1 MIQKVRKILVEF
13 LVLTLCVPMNT
24 VFAEGT
30 NEYSK
35 EAQSISLQDDS
46 QKEEKFENEDLQVP
60 TESVTGE
67 NIDDSGNVDFPQE
80 PEVPSPEWTRGWNF
94 YEGNWYYAKEE
105 NTLYFGWIYLNSKWY
120 YLDGENA
127 GIMAYD
133 VVRKIGDNYYTFDG
147 SGAMQTGWVLRPEGW
162 YYADNSGACAIGWRY
177 IRGVWYYLDGFNTE
191 HPGLMAENCTRNIGG
206 SNYYFAAGGAMQT
219 GWVHY
224 TEGWYY
230 ADASGA
236 QAIGWRKIGNVWYY
250 LDGDNKEYP
259 GLMAENCTRIIN
271 GSTYF
276 FAIGGAMQAGWV
288 HYTEG
293 WYYAEPSGAQATG
306 WRKVNGVWYYLDGDN
321 AEYPG
326 LMLSDCSKEING
338 NTYTFRVSGAMAMGW
353 YQNGNDWYY
362 YDASG
367 LITSGWR
374 SIKGNWYYLDPADNN
389 KMVNGGW
396 RLIGNSWYF
405 FYGNGAM
412 ATNWLVL
419 NGEWYWL
426 SDDGSMK
433 TGWQIAG
440 NAWYYM
446 YTKNDVHG
454 GSEGAMAMNTVIDG
468 YVVHEDG
475 AYIRSRNKLGWQ
487 NPAGYPQVSSLT
499 VMLPSY
505 CTGYF
510 TYVTPS
516 RISIYA
522 SRQECVDAFIARAYE
537 YLGTKYIEPWSSYPG
552 DAVDCSGF
560 VLQCLYATGMDL
572 GIYNPYNHRWI
583 ASQTYNS
590 MNWYNNNTFMPVSTN
605 SLQRGDL
612 VYYRG
617 HVAIYLGNGQ
627 IIDSWP
633 GQGVSVKPIG
643 SRGAVIGAAR
653 PYV

>member
-1 MIQKVRKILVEF
+1 MIQKVRKILIGF

-35 EAQSISLQDDS
+35 EDQSMSLQDDS
-46 QKEEKFENEDLQVP
+46 QKEEKSENEDLQVP

-105 NTLYFGWIYLNSKWY
+105 NTLYFGWFYLNSKWY

-133 VVRKIGDNYYTFDG
+133 EVKKIGDNYYTFDG

-236 QAIGWRKIGNVWYY
+236 QA
-250 LDGDNKEYP
+250 
-259 GLMAENCTRIIN
+259 
-271 GSTYF
+271 
-276 FAIGGAMQAGWV
+276 
-288 HYTEG
+288 
-293 WYYAEPSGAQATG
+293 TG

-321 AEYPG
+321 VHPG
-326 LMLSDCSKEING
+326 LMLSDCSKEISG
-338 NTYTFRVSGAMAMGW
+338 NTYTFRASGAMATGW

-367 LITSGWR
+367 LVTSGWR
-374 SIKGNWYYLDPADNN
+374 SIKGYWYYLDPADNN
-389 KMVNGGW
+389 KMVAYGW
-396 RLIGNSWYF
+396 KVIDNNWYY

-412 ATNWLVL
+412 ATKWLSL
-419 NGEWYWL
+419 NGIWYWL
-426 SDDGSMK
+426 ASDGAMK
-433 TGWQIAG
+433 TGWQVANG
-440 NAWYYM
+440 TWYYL
-446 YTKNDVHG
+446 YTKNDAHG
-454 GSEGAMAMNTVIDG
+454 GSEGVMAKNTVIDG
-468 YVVHEDG
+468 FVVHENG
-475 AYIRSRNKLGWQ
+475 AYIRAKNKLGWQ

-537 YLGTKYIEPWSSYPG
+537 YLGTRYIEPWSSYPG

-643 SRGAVIGAAR
+643 SRGRVIGAAR

>member
-1 MIQKVRKILVEF
+1 MIQKVQKILMGV

-30 NEYSK
+30 NGHSK
-35 EAQSISLQDDS
+35 EVQSISLQEDS
-46 QKEEKFENEDLQVP
+46 QKEEKSENEDLQVP
-60 TESVTGE
+60 TESVKGE

-80 PEVPSPEWTRGWNF
+80 PEVPSSEWTRGWNF

-127 GIMAYD
+127 GIMACNEMK
-133 VVRKIGDNYYTFDG
+133 KIGDSYYAFDG

-177 IRGVWYYLDGFNTE
+177 IRGVWYYLDGADTE
-191 HPGLMAENCTRNIGG
+191 HPGLMADNCTRNIGG
-206 SNYYFAAGGAMQT
+206 SNFYFAAGGAMQT
-219 GWVHY
+219 GWVLRP
-224 TEGWYY
+224 EGWYY
-230 ADASGA
+230 ADGSGA
-236 QAIGWRKIGNVWYY
+236 QAIGWRYVRGIWYY
-250 LDGDNKEYP
+250 LDGDNTEYP
-259 GLMAENCTRIIN
+259 GLMANDSLKEIAGN
-271 GSTYF
+271 TYAF
-276 FAIGGAMQAGWV
+276 DDSGAM
-288 HYTEG
+288 HIG
-293 WYYAEPSGAQATG
+293 WYYDGENWYYFNHSGAIVSGWQA
-306 WRKVNGVWYYLDGDN
+306 VNGY
-321 AEYPG
+321 
-326 LMLSDCSKEING
+326 
-338 NTYTFRVSGAMAMGW
+338 
-353 YQNGNDWYY
+353 
-362 YDASG
+362 
-367 LITSGWR
+367 
-374 SIKGNWYYLDPADNN
+374 WYYLDPAENN
-389 KMVNGGW
+389 KMANSGW
-396 RLIGNSWYF
+396 RLIGDNWYF
-405 FYGNGAM
+405 FYGSGAM
-412 ATNWLVL
+412 ATNWLAL
-419 NGEWYWL
+419 NGEWYWF
-426 SDDGSMK
+426 SGDGAMK
-433 TGWQIAG
+433 TGWQVAG
-440 NAWYYM
+440 GVWYYM
-446 YTKNDVHG
+446 YTKNDTHG
-454 GSEGAMAMNTVIDG
+454 GSEGVMAKNTVIDG
-468 YVVHEDG
+468 FVVHENG
-475 AYIRSRNKLGWQ
+475 AYIRAKNKLGWQ

-537 YLGTKYIEPWSSYPG
+537 YLGTRYIEPWSSYPG

-643 SRGAVIGAAR
+643 SRGRVIGAAR

>member
-1 MIQKVRKILVEF
+1 MIQKVRKTLLGF

-35 EAQSISLQDDS
+35 EDQSISLQDDS
-46 QKEEKFENEDLQVP
+46 QKEEKSENEDLQVP
-60 TESVTGE
+60 TESVKGE

-80 PEVPSPEWTRGWNF
+80 PEVPSSEWTRGWNF

-127 GIMAYD
+127 GIMACNEMK
-133 VVRKIGDNYYTFDG
+133 KIGDSYYAFDG

-162 YYADNSGACAIGWRY
+162 YYTDANGAQVIGWRY
-177 IRGVWYYLDGFNTE
+177 IRGVWYYLDGADTE
-191 HPGLMAENCTRNIGG
+191 HPGLMADNCTRNIGG
-206 SNYYFAAGGAMQT
+206 SNFYFAAGGAMQT
-219 GWVHY
+219 GWVLRP
-224 TEGWYY
+224 EGWYY
-230 ADASGA
+230 ADGSGA
-236 QAIGWRKIGNVWYY
+236 QAIGWRYVRGIWYY
-250 LDGDNKEYP
+250 LDGDNTEYP
-259 GLMAENCTRIIN
+259 GLMANDSLKEIAGN
-271 GSTYF
+271 TYAF
-276 FAIGGAMQAGWV
+276 DDSGAM
-288 HYTEG
+288 HIG
-293 WYYAEPSGAQATG
+293 WYYDGENWYYFNHSGAIVSGWQA
-306 WRKVNGVWYYLDGDN
+306 VNGY
-321 AEYPG
+321 
-326 LMLSDCSKEING
+326 
-338 NTYTFRVSGAMAMGW
+338 
-353 YQNGNDWYY
+353 
-362 YDASG
+362 
-367 LITSGWR
+367 
-374 SIKGNWYYLDPADNN
+374 WYYLDPAENN
-389 KMVNGGW
+389 KMANSGW
-396 RLIGNSWYF
+396 RLIGDNWYF
-405 FYGNGAM
+405 FYGSGAM
-412 ATNWLVL
+412 ATNWLAL
-419 NGEWYWL
+419 NGEWYWF
-426 SDDGSMK
+426 SGDGAMK
-433 TGWQIAG
+433 TGWQVAG
-440 NAWYYM
+440 GVWYYM
-446 YTKNDVHG
+446 YTKNDTHG
-454 GSEGAMAMNTVIDG
+454 GSEGVMAKNTVIDG
-468 YVVHEDG
+468 FVVHENG
-475 AYIRSRNKLGWQ
+475 AYIRAKNKLGWQ
-487 NPAGYPQVSSLT
+487 NTAGYPQVSSLT

-643 SRGAVIGAAR
+643 SRGRVIGAAR

>member
-1 MIQKVRKILVEF
+1 MIQKVRKTLLGF

-35 EAQSISLQDDS
+35 EDQSISLQDDS
-46 QKEEKFENEDLQVP
+46 QKEEKSENEDLQVP
-60 TESVTGE
+60 TESVKGE

-80 PEVPSPEWTRGWNF
+80 PEVPSSEWTRGWNF

-120 YLDGENA
+120 YLDEENA
-127 GIMAYD
+127 GIMACNEMK
-133 VVRKIGDNYYTFDG
+133 KIGDSYYAFDG

-162 YYADNSGACAIGWRY
+162 YYTDANGAQVIGWRY
-177 IRGVWYYLDGFNTE
+177 IRGVWYYLDGADTE
-191 HPGLMAENCTRNIGG
+191 HPGLMADNCTRNIGG
-206 SNYYFAAGGAMQT
+206 SNFYFAAGGAMQT
-219 GWVHY
+219 GWVLRP
-224 TEGWYY
+224 EGWYY
-230 ADASGA
+230 ADGSGA
-236 QAIGWRKIGNVWYY
+236 QAIGWRYVRGIWYY
-250 LDGDNKEYP
+250 LDGDNTEYP
-259 GLMAENCTRIIN
+259 GLMANDSLKEIAGN
-271 GSTYF
+271 TYAF
-276 FAIGGAMQAGWV
+276 DDSGAM
-288 HYTEG
+288 HIG
-293 WYYAEPSGAQATG
+293 WYYDGENWYYFNHSGAIVSGWQA
-306 WRKVNGVWYYLDGDN
+306 VNGY
-321 AEYPG
+321 
-326 LMLSDCSKEING
+326 
-338 NTYTFRVSGAMAMGW
+338 
-353 YQNGNDWYY
+353 
-362 YDASG
+362 
-367 LITSGWR
+367 
-374 SIKGNWYYLDPADNN
+374 WYYLDPAENN
-389 KMVNGGW
+389 KMANSGW
-396 RLIGNSWYF
+396 RLIGDNWYF
-405 FYGNGAM
+405 FYGSGAM
-412 ATNWLVL
+412 ATNWLAL
-419 NGEWYWL
+419 NGEWYWF
-426 SDDGSMK
+426 SGDGAMK
-433 TGWQIAG
+433 TGWQVAG
-440 NAWYYM
+440 GVWYYM
-446 YTKNDVHG
+446 YTKNDTHG
-454 GSEGAMAMNTVIDG
+454 GSEGVMAKNTVIDG
-468 YVVHEDG
+468 FVVHENG
-475 AYIRSRNKLGWQ
+475 AYIRAKNKLGWQ

-643 SRGAVIGAAR
+643 SRGRVIGAAR

>member
-1 MIQKVRKILVEF
+1 MIQKVRKIFMGF

-30 NEYSK
+30 NGHSK
-35 EAQSISLQDDS
+35 EVQSISLQEDS
-46 QKEEKFENEDLQVP
+46 QKEEKSENENLQVP

-80 PEVPSPEWTRGWNF
+80 PEVPSSEWTRGWNF

-127 GIMAYD
+127 GIMACNEMK
-133 VVRKIGDNYYTFDG
+133 KIGDSYYAFDG

-236 QAIGWRKIGNVWYY
+236 QA
-250 LDGDNKEYP
+250 
-259 GLMAENCTRIIN
+259 
-271 GSTYF
+271 
-276 FAIGGAMQAGWV
+276 
-288 HYTEG
+288 
-293 WYYAEPSGAQATG
+293 TG

-321 AEYPG
+321 VHPG
-326 LMLSDCSKEING
+326 LMLSDCSKEISG
-338 NTYTFRVSGAMAMGW
+338 NTYTFRASGAMATGW

-367 LITSGWR
+367 LVTSGWR
-374 SIKGNWYYLDPADNN
+374 SIKGYWYYLDPADNN
-389 KMVNGGW
+389 KMVAYGW
-396 RLIGNSWYF
+396 KVIDNNWYY

-412 ATNWLVL
+412 ATKWLSL
-419 NGEWYWL
+419 NGIWYWL
-426 SDDGSMK
+426 ASDGAMK
-433 TGWQIAG
+433 TGWQVANG
-440 NAWYYM
+440 TWYYL
-446 YTKNDVHG
+446 YTKNDAHG
-454 GSEGAMAMNTVIDG
+454 GSEGVMAKNTVIDG
-468 YVVHEDG
+468 FVVHENG
-475 AYIRSRNKLGWQ
+475 AYIRAKNKLGWQ

-537 YLGTKYIEPWSSYPG
+537 YLGTRYIEPWSSYPG

-643 SRGAVIGAAR
+643 SRGRVIGAAR

>member
-1 MIQKVRKILVEF
+1 MIQKVRKTLLGF

-35 EAQSISLQDDS
+35 EDQSISLQDDS
-46 QKEEKFENEDLQVP
+46 QKEEKSENEDLQVP
-60 TESVTGE
+60 TESVKGE

-80 PEVPSPEWTRGWNF
+80 PEVPSSEWTRGWNF

-127 GIMAYD
+127 GIMACNEMK
-133 VVRKIGDNYYTFDG
+133 KIGDSYYAFDG

-162 YYADNSGACAIGWRY
+162 YYTDANGAQVIGWRY
-177 IRGVWYYLDGFNTE
+177 IRGVWYYLDGADTE
-191 HPGLMAENCTRNIGG
+191 HPGLMADNCTRNIGG
-206 SNYYFAAGGAMQT
+206 SNFYFAAGGAMQT
-219 GWVHY
+219 GWVLRP
-224 TEGWYY
+224 EGWYY
-230 ADASGA
+230 ADGSGA
-236 QAIGWRKIGNVWYY
+236 QAIGWRYVRGIWYY
-250 LDGDNKEYP
+250 LDGDNTEYP
-259 GLMAENCTRIIN
+259 GLMANDSLKEIAGN
-271 GSTYF
+271 TYAF
-276 FAIGGAMQAGWV
+276 DDSGAM
-288 HYTEG
+288 HIG
-293 WYYAEPSGAQATG
+293 WYYDGENWYYFNHSGAIVSGWQA
-306 WRKVNGVWYYLDGDN
+306 VNGY
-321 AEYPG
+321 
-326 LMLSDCSKEING
+326 
-338 NTYTFRVSGAMAMGW
+338 
-353 YQNGNDWYY
+353 
-362 YDASG
+362 
-367 LITSGWR
+367 
-374 SIKGNWYYLDPADNN
+374 WYYLDPAENN
-389 KMVNGGW
+389 KMANSGW
-396 RLIGNSWYF
+396 RLIGDNWYF
-405 FYGNGAM
+405 FYGSGAM
-412 ATNWLVL
+412 ATNWLAL
-419 NGEWYWL
+419 NGEWYWF
-426 SDDGSMK
+426 SGDGAMK
-433 TGWQIAG
+433 TGWQVAG
-440 NAWYYM
+440 GVWYYM
-446 YTKNDVHG
+446 YTKNDTHG
-454 GSEGAMAMNTVIDG
+454 GSEGVMAKNTVIDG
-468 YVVHEDG
+468 FVVHENG
-475 AYIRSRNKLGWQ
+475 AYIRAKNKLGWQ

-627 IIDSWP
+627 IIDS
-633 GQGVSVKPIG
+633 
-643 SRGAVIGAAR
+643 
-653 PYV
+653 

>member
-1 MIQKVRKILVEF
+1 MIQKVRKTLLGF

-35 EAQSISLQDDS
+35 EDQSISLQDDS
-46 QKEEKFENEDLQVP
+46 QKEEKSENEDLQVP
-60 TESVTGE
+60 TESVKGE

-80 PEVPSPEWTRGWNF
+80 PEVPSSEWTRGWNF

-127 GIMAYD
+127 GIMACNEMK
-133 VVRKIGDNYYTFDG
+133 KIGDSYYAFDG

-162 YYADNSGACAIGWRY
+162 YYTDANGAQVIGWRY
-177 IRGVWYYLDGFNTE
+177 IRGVWYYLDGADTE
-191 HPGLMAENCTRNIGG
+191 HPGLMADNCTRNIGG
-206 SNYYFAAGGAMQT
+206 SNFYFAAGGAMQT
-219 GWVHY
+219 GWVLRP
-224 TEGWYY
+224 EGWYY
-230 ADASGA
+230 ADGSGA
-236 QAIGWRKIGNVWYY
+236 QAIGWRYVRGIWYY
-250 LDGDNKEYP
+250 LDGDNTEYP
-259 GLMAENCTRIIN
+259 GLMANDSLKEIAGN
-271 GSTYF
+271 TYAF
-276 FAIGGAMQAGWV
+276 DDSGAM
-288 HYTEG
+288 HIG
-293 WYYAEPSGAQATG
+293 WYYDGENWYYFNHSGAIVSGWQA
-306 WRKVNGVWYYLDGDN
+306 VNGY
-321 AEYPG
+321 
-326 LMLSDCSKEING
+326 
-338 NTYTFRVSGAMAMGW
+338 
-353 YQNGNDWYY
+353 
-362 YDASG
+362 
-367 LITSGWR
+367 
-374 SIKGNWYYLDPADNN
+374 WYYLDPAENN
-389 KMVNGGW
+389 KMANSGW
-396 RLIGNSWYF
+396 RLIGDNWYF
-405 FYGNGAM
+405 FYGSGAM
-412 ATNWLVL
+412 ATNWLAL
-419 NGEWYWL
+419 NGEWYWF
-426 SDDGSMK
+426 SGDGAMK
-433 TGWQIAG
+433 TGWQVAG
-440 NAWYYM
+440 GVWYYM
-446 YTKNDVHG
+446 YTKNDTHG
-454 GSEGAMAMNTVIDG
+454 GSEGVMAKNTVIDG
-468 YVVHEDG
+468 FVVHENG
-475 AYIRSRNKLGWQ
+475 AYIRAKNKLGWQ

-590 MNWYNNNTFMPVSTN
+590 MNWYNNNNTFMPVSTN

-643 SRGAVIGAAR
+643 SRGRVIGAAR

>member
-1 MIQKVRKILVEF
+1 MIQKVRKTLLGF

-35 EAQSISLQDDS
+35 EDQSISLQDDS
-46 QKEEKFENEDLQVP
+46 QKEEKSENEDLQVP
-60 TESVTGE
+60 TESVKGE

-80 PEVPSPEWTRGWNF
+80 PEVPSSEWTRGWNF

-127 GIMAYD
+127 GIMACNEMK
-133 VVRKIGDNYYTFDG
+133 KIGDSYYAFDG

-162 YYADNSGACAIGWRY
+162 YYTDANGAQVIGWRY
-177 IRGVWYYLDGFNTE
+177 IRGVWYYLDGADTE
-191 HPGLMAENCTRNIGG
+191 HPGLMADNCTRNIGG
-206 SNYYFAAGGAMQT
+206 SNFYFAAGGAMQT
-219 GWVHY
+219 GWVLRP
-224 TEGWYY
+224 EGWYY
-230 ADASGA
+230 ADGSGA
-236 QAIGWRKIGNVWYY
+236 QAIGWRYVRGIWYY
-250 LDGDNKEYP
+250 LDGDNTEYS
-259 GLMAENCTRIIN
+259 GLMANDSLKEIAGN
-271 GSTYF
+271 TYAF
-276 FAIGGAMQAGWV
+276 DDSGAM
-288 HYTEG
+288 HIG
-293 WYYAEPSGAQATG
+293 WYYDGENWYYFNHSGAIVSGWQA
-306 WRKVNGVWYYLDGDN
+306 VNGY
-321 AEYPG
+321 
-326 LMLSDCSKEING
+326 
-338 NTYTFRVSGAMAMGW
+338 
-353 YQNGNDWYY
+353 
-362 YDASG
+362 
-367 LITSGWR
+367 
-374 SIKGNWYYLDPADNN
+374 WYYLDPAENN
-389 KMVNGGW
+389 KMANSGW
-396 RLIGNSWYF
+396 RLIGDNWYF
-405 FYGNGAM
+405 FYGSGAM
-412 ATNWLVL
+412 ATNWLAL
-419 NGEWYWL
+419 NGEWYWF
-426 SDDGSMK
+426 SGDGAMK
-433 TGWQIAG
+433 TGWQVAG
-440 NAWYYM
+440 GVWYYM
-446 YTKNDVHG
+446 YTKNDTHG
-454 GSEGAMAMNTVIDG
+454 GSEGVMAKNTVIDG
-468 YVVHEDG
+468 FVVHENG
-475 AYIRSRNKLGWQ
+475 AYIRAKNKLGWQ

-643 SRGAVIGAAR
+643 SRGRVIGAAR

>member
-1 MIQKVRKILVEF
+1 MIQKVRKTLLGF

-35 EAQSISLQDDS
+35 EDQSISLQDDS
-46 QKEEKFENEDLQVP
+46 QKEEKSENEDLQVP
-60 TESVTGE
+60 TESVKGE

-80 PEVPSPEWTRGWNF
+80 PEVPSSEWTRGWNF

-127 GIMAYD
+127 GIMACNEMK
-133 VVRKIGDNYYTFDG
+133 KIGDSYYAFDG

-162 YYADNSGACAIGWRY
+162 YYTDANGAQVIGWRY
-177 IRGVWYYLDGFNTE
+177 IRGVWYYLDGADTE
-191 HPGLMAENCTRNIGG
+191 HPGLMADNCTRNIGG
-206 SNYYFAAGGAMQT
+206 SNFYFAAGGAMQT
-219 GWVHY
+219 GWVLRP
-224 TEGWYY
+224 EGWYY
-230 ADASGA
+230 ADGSGA
-236 QAIGWRKIGNVWYY
+236 QAIGWRYVRGIWYY
-250 LDGDNKEYP
+250 LDGDNTEYP
-259 GLMAENCTRIIN
+259 GLMANDSLKEIAGN
-271 GSTYF
+271 TYAF
-276 FAIGGAMQAGWV
+276 DDSGAM
-288 HYTEG
+288 HIG
-293 WYYAEPSGAQATG
+293 WYYDGENWYYFNHSEAIVSGWQA
-306 WRKVNGVWYYLDGDN
+306 VNGY
-321 AEYPG
+321 
-326 LMLSDCSKEING
+326 
-338 NTYTFRVSGAMAMGW
+338 
-353 YQNGNDWYY
+353 
-362 YDASG
+362 
-367 LITSGWR
+367 
-374 SIKGNWYYLDPADNN
+374 WYYLDPAENN
-389 KMVNGGW
+389 KMANSGW
-396 RLIGNSWYF
+396 RLIGDNWYF
-405 FYGNGAM
+405 FYGSGAM
-412 ATNWLVL
+412 ATNWLAL
-419 NGEWYWL
+419 NGEWYWF
-426 SDDGSMK
+426 SGDGAMK
-433 TGWQIAG
+433 TGWQVAG
-440 NAWYYM
+440 GVWYYM
-446 YTKNDVHG
+446 YTKNDTHG
-454 GSEGAMAMNTVIDG
+454 GSEGVMAKNTVIDG
-468 YVVHEDG
+468 FVVHENG
-475 AYIRSRNKLGWQ
+475 AYIRAKNKLGWQ

-643 SRGAVIGAAR
+643 SRGRVIGAAR

>member
-1 MIQKVRKILVEF
+1 MIQKVRKIFMGF

-30 NEYSK
+30 NGHSK
-35 EAQSISLQDDS
+35 EVQSISLQEDS
-46 QKEEKFENEDLQVP
+46 QKEEKSENENLQVP

-80 PEVPSPEWTRGWNF
+80 PEVPSSEWTRGWNF

-127 GIMAYD
+127 GIMACNEMK
-133 VVRKIGDNYYTFDG
+133 KIGDSYYAFDG

-177 IRGVWYYLDGFNTE
+177 IRGVWYYLDGADTE
-191 HPGLMAENCTRNIGG
+191 HPGLMADNCTRNIGG
-206 SNYYFAAGGAMQT
+206 SNFYFAAGGAMQT
-219 GWVHY
+219 GWVLRP
-224 TEGWYY
+224 EGWYY
-230 ADASGA
+230 ADGSGA
-236 QAIGWRKIGNVWYY
+236 QAIGWRYVRGIWYY
-250 LDGDNKEYP
+250 LDGDNTEYP
-259 GLMAENCTRIIN
+259 GLMANDSLKEIAGN
-271 GSTYF
+271 TYAF
-276 FAIGGAMQAGWV
+276 DDSGAM
-288 HYTEG
+288 HIG
-293 WYYAEPSGAQATG
+293 WYYDGENWYYFNYSGAIVSGWQA
-306 WRKVNGVWYYLDGDN
+306 VNGY
-321 AEYPG
+321 
-326 LMLSDCSKEING
+326 
-338 NTYTFRVSGAMAMGW
+338 
-353 YQNGNDWYY
+353 
-362 YDASG
+362 
-367 LITSGWR
+367 
-374 SIKGNWYYLDPADNN
+374 WYYLDPAENN
-389 KMVNGGW
+389 KMANSGW
-396 RLIGNSWYF
+396 RLIGDNWYF
-405 FYGNGAM
+405 FYGSGAM
-412 ATNWLVL
+412 ATNWLAL
-419 NGEWYWL
+419 NGEWYWF
-426 SDDGSMK
+426 SGDGAMK
-433 TGWQIAG
+433 TGWQVAG
-440 NAWYYM
+440 GVWYYM
-446 YTKNDVHG
+446 YTKNDTHG
-454 GSEGAMAMNTVIDG
+454 GSEGVMAKNTVIDG
-468 YVVHEDG
+468 FVVHENG
-475 AYIRSRNKLGWQ
+475 AYIRAKNKLGWQ

-537 YLGTKYIEPWSSYPG
+537 YLGTRYIEPWSSYPG

-643 SRGAVIGAAR
+643 SRGRVIGAAR

>member
-1 MIQKVRKILVEF
+1 MTQRDVSFLIYSGIVWKIQKDIDTIAVQIIYRRGKGEMIQKVRKILIGF

-35 EAQSISLQDDS
+35 EDQSMSLQDDS
-46 QKEEKFENEDLQVP
+46 QKEEKSENEDLQVP

-133 VVRKIGDNYYTFDG
+133 EVKKIGDNYYTFDG

-236 QAIGWRKIGNVWYY
+236 QA
-250 LDGDNKEYP
+250 
-259 GLMAENCTRIIN
+259 
-271 GSTYF
+271 
-276 FAIGGAMQAGWV
+276 
-288 HYTEG
+288 
-293 WYYAEPSGAQATG
+293 TG

-321 AEYPG
+321 VHPG
-326 LMLSDCSKEING
+326 LMLSDCSKEISG
-338 NTYTFRVSGAMAMGW
+338 NTYTFRASGAMATGW

-367 LITSGWR
+367 LVTSGWR
-374 SIKGNWYYLDPADNN
+374 SIKGYWYYLDPADNN
-389 KMVNGGW
+389 KMVAYGW
-396 RLIGNSWYF
+396 KVIDNNWYY

-412 ATNWLVL
+412 ATKWLSL
-419 NGEWYWL
+419 NGIWYWL
-426 SDDGSMK
+426 ASDGAMK
-433 TGWQIAG
+433 TGWQVANG
-440 NAWYYM
+440 TWYYL
-446 YTKNDVHG
+446 YTKNDAHG
-454 GSEGAMAMNTVIDG
+454 GSEGVMAKNTVIDG
-468 YVVHEDG
+468 FVVHENG
-475 AYIRSRNKLGWQ
+475 AYIRAKNKLGWQ

-537 YLGTKYIEPWSSYPG
+537 YLGTRYIEPWSSYPG

-643 SRGAVIGAAR
+643 SRGRVIGAAR

>member
-1 MIQKVRKILVEF
+1 MIQKVRKTLLGF

-35 EAQSISLQDDS
+35 EDQSISLQDDS
-46 QKEEKFENEDLQVP
+46 QKEEKSENEDLQVP
-60 TESVTGE
+60 TESVKGE

-80 PEVPSPEWTRGWNF
+80 PEVPSSEWTRGWNF

-120 YLDGENA
+120 YLNGENA
-127 GIMAYD
+127 GIMACNEMK
-133 VVRKIGDNYYTFDG
+133 KIGDSYYAFDG

-162 YYADNSGACAIGWRY
+162 YYTDANGAQVIGWRY
-177 IRGVWYYLDGFNTE
+177 IRGVWYYLDGADTE
-191 HPGLMAENCTRNIGG
+191 HPGLMADNCTRNIGG
-206 SNYYFAAGGAMQT
+206 SNFYFAAGGAMQT
-219 GWVHY
+219 GWVLRP
-224 TEGWYY
+224 EGWYY
-230 ADASGA
+230 ADGSGA
-236 QAIGWRKIGNVWYY
+236 QAIGWRYVRGIWYY
-250 LDGDNKEYP
+250 LDGDNTEYP
-259 GLMAENCTRIIN
+259 GLMANDSLKEIAGN
-271 GSTYF
+271 TYAF
-276 FAIGGAMQAGWV
+276 DDSGAM
-288 HYTEG
+288 HIG
-293 WYYAEPSGAQATG
+293 WYYDGENWYYSNHSGAIVSGWQA
-306 WRKVNGVWYYLDGDN
+306 VNGY
-321 AEYPG
+321 
-326 LMLSDCSKEING
+326 
-338 NTYTFRVSGAMAMGW
+338 
-353 YQNGNDWYY
+353 
-362 YDASG
+362 
-367 LITSGWR
+367 
-374 SIKGNWYYLDPADNN
+374 WYYLDPAENN
-389 KMVNGGW
+389 KMANSGW
-396 RLIGNSWYF
+396 RLIGDNWYF
-405 FYGNGAM
+405 FYGSGAM
-412 ATNWLVL
+412 ATNWLAL
-419 NGEWYWL
+419 NGEWYWF
-426 SDDGSMK
+426 SGDGAMK
-433 TGWQIAG
+433 TGWQVAG
-440 NAWYYM
+440 GVWYYM
-446 YTKNDVHG
+446 YTKNDTHG
-454 GSEGAMAMNTVIDG
+454 GSEGVMAKNTVIDG
-468 YVVHEDG
+468 FVVHENG
-475 AYIRSRNKLGWQ
+475 AYIRAKNKLGWQ

-643 SRGAVIGAAR
+643 SRGRVIGAAR

>member
-1 MIQKVRKILVEF
+1 MIQKVRKTLLGF
-13 LVLTLCVPMNT
+13 LVLTLCVTMNT

-35 EAQSISLQDDS
+35 EDQSISLQDDS
-46 QKEEKFENEDLQVP
+46 QKEEKSENEDLQVP
-60 TESVTGE
+60 TESVKGE

-80 PEVPSPEWTRGWNF
+80 PEVPSSEWTRGWNF

-127 GIMAYD
+127 GIMACNEMK
-133 VVRKIGDNYYTFDG
+133 KIGDSYYAFDG
-147 SGAMQTGWVLRPEGW
+147 SGAMQTGWALRPEGWYYTDANGAQVIGWRYIRGVWYYLDGADTEHPGLMADNCTRNIGGSNFYFAAGGAMQTGWVLRPEGW
-162 YYADNSGACAIGWRY
+162 YYADG
-177 IRGVWYYLDGFNTE
+177 
-191 HPGLMAENCTRNIGG
+191 
-206 SNYYFAAGGAMQT
+206 
-219 GWVHY
+219 
-224 TEGWYY
+224 
-230 ADASGA
+230 SGA
-236 QAIGWRKIGNVWYY
+236 QAIGWRYVRGIWYY
-250 LDGDNKEYP
+250 LDGDNTEYP
-259 GLMAENCTRIIN
+259 GLMANDSLKEIAGN
-271 GSTYF
+271 TYAF
-276 FAIGGAMQAGWV
+276 DDSGAM
-288 HYTEG
+288 HIG
-293 WYYAEPSGAQATG
+293 WYYDGENWYYFNHSGAIVSGWQA
-306 WRKVNGVWYYLDGDN
+306 VNGY
-321 AEYPG
+321 
-326 LMLSDCSKEING
+326 
-338 NTYTFRVSGAMAMGW
+338 
-353 YQNGNDWYY
+353 
-362 YDASG
+362 
-367 LITSGWR
+367 
-374 SIKGNWYYLDPADNN
+374 WYYLDPAENN
-389 KMVNGGW
+389 KMANSGW
-396 RLIGNSWYF
+396 RLIGDNWYF
-405 FYGNGAM
+405 FYGSGAM
-412 ATNWLVL
+412 ATNWLAL
-419 NGEWYWL
+419 NGEWYWF
-426 SDDGSMK
+426 SGDGAMK
-433 TGWQIAG
+433 TGWQVAG
-440 NAWYYM
+440 GVWYYM
-446 YTKNDVHG
+446 YTKNDTHG
-454 GSEGAMAMNTVIDG
+454 GSEGVMAKNTVIDG
-468 YVVHEDG
+468 FVVHENG
-475 AYIRSRNKLGWQ
+475 AYIRAKNKLGWQ
-487 NPAGYPQVSSLT
+487 NPVGYPQVSSLT

-537 YLGTKYIEPWSSYPG
+537 YLGTRYIEPWSSYPG

-643 SRGAVIGAAR
+643 SRGRVIGAAR

>member
-1 MIQKVRKILVEF
+1 MIQKVRKTLLGF

-35 EAQSISLQDDS
+35 EDQSISLQDDS
-46 QKEEKFENEDLQVP
+46 QKEEKSENEDLQVP
-60 TESVTGE
+60 TESVKGE

-80 PEVPSPEWTRGWNF
+80 PEVPSSEWTRGWNF

-127 GIMAYD
+127 GIMACNEMK
-133 VVRKIGDNYYTFDG
+133 KIGDSYYAFDG

-162 YYADNSGACAIGWRY
+162 YYTDANGAQVIGWRY
-177 IRGVWYYLDGFNTE
+177 IRGVWYYLDGADTE
-191 HPGLMAENCTRNIGG
+191 HPGLMADNCTRNIGG
-206 SNYYFAAGGAMQT
+206 SNFYFAAGGAMQT
-219 GWVHY
+219 GWVLRP
-224 TEGWYY
+224 EGWYY
-230 ADASGA
+230 ADGSGA
-236 QAIGWRKIGNVWYY
+236 QAIGWRYVRGIWYY
-250 LDGDNKEYP
+250 LDGDNTEYP
-259 GLMAENCTRIIN
+259 GLMANDSLKEIAGN
-271 GSTYF
+271 TYAF
-276 FAIGGAMQAGWV
+276 DDSGAM
-288 HYTEG
+288 HIG
-293 WYYAEPSGAQATG
+293 WYYDGENWYYFNHSGAIVSGWQA
-306 WRKVNGVWYYLDGDN
+306 VNGY
-321 AEYPG
+321 
-326 LMLSDCSKEING
+326 
-338 NTYTFRVSGAMAMGW
+338 
-353 YQNGNDWYY
+353 
-362 YDASG
+362 
-367 LITSGWR
+367 
-374 SIKGNWYYLDPADNN
+374 WYYLDPAENN
-389 KMVNGGW
+389 KMANSGW
-396 RLIGNSWYF
+396 RLIGDNWYF
-405 FYGNGAM
+405 FYGSGAM
-412 ATNWLVL
+412 ATNWLAL
-419 NGEWYWL
+419 NGEWYWF
-426 SDDGSMK
+426 SGDGAMK
-433 TGWQIAG
+433 TGWQVAG
-440 NAWYYM
+440 GVWYYM
-446 YTKNDVHG
+446 YTKNDTHG
-454 GSEGAMAMNTVIDG
+454 GSEGVMAKNTVIDG
-468 YVVHEDG
+468 FVVHENG
-475 AYIRSRNKLGWQ
+475 AYIRAKNKLGWQ

-643 SRGAVIGAAR
+643 SRGRVIGAAR

>member
-1 MIQKVRKILVEF
+1 MIQKVRKIFMGF

-30 NEYSK
+30 NGHSK
-35 EAQSISLQDDS
+35 EVQSISLQEDS
-46 QKEEKFENEDLQVP
+46 QKEEKSENENLQVP

-80 PEVPSPEWTRGWNF
+80 PEVPSSEWTRGWNF

-127 GIMAYD
+127 GIMACNEMK
-133 VVRKIGDNYYTFDG
+133 KIGDSYYAFDG

-177 IRGVWYYLDGFNTE
+177 IRGVWYYLDGADTE
-191 HPGLMAENCTRNIGG
+191 HPGLMADNCTRNIGG
-206 SNYYFAAGGAMQT
+206 SNFYFAAGGAMQT
-219 GWVHY
+219 GWVLRP
-224 TEGWYY
+224 EGWYY
-230 ADASGA
+230 ADGSGA
-236 QAIGWRKIGNVWYY
+236 QAIGWRYVRGIWYY
-250 LDGDNKEYP
+250 LDGDNTEYP
-259 GLMAENCTRIIN
+259 GLMANDSLKEIAGN
-271 GSTYF
+271 TYAF
-276 FAIGGAMQAGWV
+276 DDSGAM
-288 HYTEG
+288 HIG
-293 WYYAEPSGAQATG
+293 WYYDGENWYYFNHSGAIVSGWQA
-306 WRKVNGVWYYLDGDN
+306 VNGY
-321 AEYPG
+321 
-326 LMLSDCSKEING
+326 
-338 NTYTFRVSGAMAMGW
+338 
-353 YQNGNDWYY
+353 
-362 YDASG
+362 
-367 LITSGWR
+367 
-374 SIKGNWYYLDPADNN
+374 WYYLDPAENN
-389 KMVNGGW
+389 KMANSGW
-396 RLIGNSWYF
+396 RLIGDNWYF
-405 FYGNGAM
+405 FYGSGAM
-412 ATNWLVL
+412 ATNWLAL
-419 NGEWYWL
+419 NGEWYWF
-426 SDDGSMK
+426 SGDGAMK
-433 TGWQIAG
+433 TGWQVAG
-440 NAWYYM
+440 GVWYYM
-446 YTKNDVHG
+446 YTKNDTHG
-454 GSEGAMAMNTVIDG
+454 GSEGVMAKNTVIDG
-468 YVVHEDG
+468 FVVHENG
-475 AYIRSRNKLGWQ
+475 AYIRAKNKLGWQ

-537 YLGTKYIEPWSSYPG
+537 YLGTRYIEPWSSYPG

-643 SRGAVIGAAR
+643 SRGRVIGAAR

>member
-1 MIQKVRKILVEF
+1 MIQKVRKTLLGF

-35 EAQSISLQDDS
+35 EDQSISLQDDS

-60 TESVTGE
+60 TESVKGE

-80 PEVPSPEWTRGWNF
+80 PEVPSSEWTRGWNF

-127 GIMAYD
+127 GIMACNEMK
-133 VVRKIGDNYYTFDG
+133 KIGDSYYAFDG
-147 SGAMQTGWVLRPEGW
+147 SGAMQTGWALRPEGWYYTDANGAQVIGWRYIRGVWYYLDGADTEHPGLMADNCTRNIGGSNFYFAAGGAMQTGWVLRPEGW
-162 YYADNSGACAIGWRY
+162 YYADG
-177 IRGVWYYLDGFNTE
+177 
-191 HPGLMAENCTRNIGG
+191 
-206 SNYYFAAGGAMQT
+206 
-219 GWVHY
+219 
-224 TEGWYY
+224 
-230 ADASGA
+230 SGA
-236 QAIGWRKIGNVWYY
+236 QAIGWRYVRGIWYY
-250 LDGDNKEYP
+250 LDGDNTEYP
-259 GLMAENCTRIIN
+259 GLMANDSLKEIAGN
-271 GSTYF
+271 TYAF
-276 FAIGGAMQAGWV
+276 DDSGAM
-288 HYTEG
+288 HIG
-293 WYYAEPSGAQATG
+293 WYYDGENWYYFNHSGAIVSGWQA
-306 WRKVNGVWYYLDGDN
+306 VNGY
-321 AEYPG
+321 
-326 LMLSDCSKEING
+326 
-338 NTYTFRVSGAMAMGW
+338 
-353 YQNGNDWYY
+353 
-362 YDASG
+362 
-367 LITSGWR
+367 
-374 SIKGNWYYLDPADNN
+374 WYYLDPAENN
-389 KMVNGGW
+389 KMANSGW
-396 RLIGNSWYF
+396 RLIGDNWYF
-405 FYGNGAM
+405 FYGSGAM
-412 ATNWLVL
+412 ATNWLAL
-419 NGEWYWL
+419 NGEWYWF
-426 SDDGSMK
+426 SGDGAMK
-433 TGWQIAG
+433 TGWQVAG
-440 NAWYYM
+440 GVWYYM
-446 YTKNDVHG
+446 YTKNDTHG
-454 GSEGAMAMNTVIDG
+454 GSEGVMAKNTVIDG
-468 YVVHEDG
+468 FVVHENG
-475 AYIRSRNKLGWQ
+475 AYIRAKNKLGWQ

-643 SRGAVIGAAR
+643 SRGRVIGAAR

>member
-1 MIQKVRKILVEF
+1 MIQKVQKILMGF

-30 NEYSK
+30 NGHSK
-35 EAQSISLQDDS
+35 EVQSISLQEDS
-46 QKEEKFENEDLQVP
+46 QKEEKSENEDLQVP
-60 TESVTGE
+60 TESVKGE

-80 PEVPSPEWTRGWNF
+80 PEVPSSEWTRGWNF

-127 GIMAYD
+127 GIMACNEMK
-133 VVRKIGDNYYTFDG
+133 KIGDSYYAFDG

-162 YYADNSGACAIGWRY
+162 YYADANGAQAIGWRY
-177 IRGVWYYLDGFNTE
+177 IRGVWYYLDGADAE
-191 HPGLMAENCTRNIGG
+191 HPGLMADNCTRNIGG
-206 SNYYFAAGGAMQT
+206 SDFYFAAGGAMQT
-219 GWVHY
+219 GWVLRP
-224 TEGWYY
+224 EGWYY
-230 ADASGA
+230 ADGSGA
-236 QAIGWRKIGNVWYY
+236 QAIGWRYVRGIWYY
-250 LDGDNKEYP
+250 LDGDNTEYP
-259 GLMAENCTRIIN
+259 GLMANDSLKEIAGN
-271 GSTYF
+271 TYAF
-276 FAIGGAMQAGWV
+276 DDSGAM
-288 HYTEG
+288 HIG
-293 WYYAEPSGAQATG
+293 WYYDGENWYYFNHSGAIVSGWQA
-306 WRKVNGVWYYLDGDN
+306 VNGY
-321 AEYPG
+321 
-326 LMLSDCSKEING
+326 
-338 NTYTFRVSGAMAMGW
+338 
-353 YQNGNDWYY
+353 
-362 YDASG
+362 
-367 LITSGWR
+367 
-374 SIKGNWYYLDPADNN
+374 WYYLDPAENN
-389 KMVNGGW
+389 KMANSGW
-396 RLIGNSWYF
+396 RLIGDNWYF
-405 FYGNGAM
+405 FYGSGTM
-412 ATNWLVL
+412 ATNWLAL

-426 SDDGSMK
+426 SSDGAMK
-433 TGWQIAG
+433 TGWQVAG
-440 NAWYYM
+440 GVWYYL
-446 YTKNDVHG
+446 YTKNDSHG
-454 GSEGAMAMNTVIDG
+454 GAEGVMAKNTVIDG
-468 YVVHEDG
+468 YVVHENG

-537 YLGTKYIEPWSSYPG
+537 YLGTRYIEPWSSYPG

-643 SRGAVIGAAR
+643 SRGRVIGAAR

>member
-1 MIQKVRKILVEF
+1 MIQKVRKTLLGF

-35 EAQSISLQDDS
+35 EDQSISLQDDS
-46 QKEEKFENEDLQVP
+46 KKEEKSENEDLQVP
-60 TESVTGE
+60 TESVKGE

-80 PEVPSPEWTRGWNF
+80 PEVPSSEWTRGWNF

-127 GIMAYD
+127 GIMACNEMK
-133 VVRKIGDNYYTFDG
+133 KIGDSYYAFDG

-162 YYADNSGACAIGWRY
+162 YYTDANGAQVIGWRY
-177 IRGVWYYLDGFNTE
+177 IRGVWYYLDGADTE
-191 HPGLMAENCTRNIGG
+191 HPGLMADNCTRNIGG
-206 SNYYFAAGGAMQT
+206 SNFYFAAGGAMQT
-219 GWVHY
+219 GWVLRP
-224 TEGWYY
+224 EGWYY
-230 ADASGA
+230 ADGSGA
-236 QAIGWRKIGNVWYY
+236 QAIGWRHVRGIWYY
-250 LDGDNKEYP
+250 LDGDNTEYP
-259 GLMAENCTRIIN
+259 GLMANDSLKEIAGN
-271 GSTYF
+271 TYAF
-276 FAIGGAMQAGWV
+276 DDSGAM
-288 HYTEG
+288 HIG
-293 WYYAEPSGAQATG
+293 WYYDGENWYYFNHSGAIVSGWQA
-306 WRKVNGVWYYLDGDN
+306 VNGY
-321 AEYPG
+321 
-326 LMLSDCSKEING
+326 
-338 NTYTFRVSGAMAMGW
+338 
-353 YQNGNDWYY
+353 
-362 YDASG
+362 
-367 LITSGWR
+367 
-374 SIKGNWYYLDPADNN
+374 WYYLDPAENN
-389 KMVNGGW
+389 KMANSGW
-396 RLIGNSWYF
+396 RLIGDNWYF
-405 FYGNGAM
+405 FYGSGAM
-412 ATNWLVL
+412 ATNWLAL
-419 NGEWYWL
+419 NGEWYWF
-426 SDDGSMK
+426 SGDGAMK
-433 TGWQIAG
+433 TGWQVAG
-440 NAWYYM
+440 GVWYYM
-446 YTKNDVHG
+446 YTKNDTHG
-454 GSEGAMAMNTVIDG
+454 GSEGVMAKNTVIDG
-468 YVVHEDG
+468 FVVHENG
-475 AYIRSRNKLGWQ
+475 AYIRAKNKLGWQ

-643 SRGAVIGAAR
+643 SRGRVIGAAR

>member
-1 MIQKVRKILVEF
+1 MIQKVRKTLLGF

-35 EAQSISLQDDS
+35 EDQSISLQDDS
-46 QKEEKFENEDLQVP
+46 QKEEKSENEDLQVP
-60 TESVTGE
+60 TESVKGE

-80 PEVPSPEWTRGWNF
+80 PEVPSSEWTRGWNF

-127 GIMAYD
+127 GIMACNEMK
-133 VVRKIGDNYYTFDG
+133 KIGDSYYAFDG
-147 SGAMQTGWVLRPEGW
+147 SGAMQTGWALRPEGWYYTDANGAQVIGWRYIRGVWYYLDGADTEHPGVMADNCTRNIGGSNFYFAAGGAMQTGWVLRPEGW
-162 YYADNSGACAIGWRY
+162 YYADG
-177 IRGVWYYLDGFNTE
+177 
-191 HPGLMAENCTRNIGG
+191 
-206 SNYYFAAGGAMQT
+206 
-219 GWVHY
+219 
-224 TEGWYY
+224 
-230 ADASGA
+230 SGA
-236 QAIGWRKIGNVWYY
+236 QAIGWRYVRGIWYY
-250 LDGDNKEYP
+250 LDGDNTEYP
-259 GLMAENCTRIIN
+259 GLMANDSLKEIAGN
-271 GSTYF
+271 TYAF
-276 FAIGGAMQAGWV
+276 DDSGAM
-288 HYTEG
+288 HIG
-293 WYYAEPSGAQATG
+293 WYYDGENWYYFNHSGAIVSGWQA
-306 WRKVNGVWYYLDGDN
+306 VNGY
-321 AEYPG
+321 
-326 LMLSDCSKEING
+326 
-338 NTYTFRVSGAMAMGW
+338 
-353 YQNGNDWYY
+353 
-362 YDASG
+362 
-367 LITSGWR
+367 
-374 SIKGNWYYLDPADNN
+374 WYYLDPAENN
-389 KMVNGGW
+389 KMANSGW
-396 RLIGNSWYF
+396 RLIGDNWYF
-405 FYGNGAM
+405 FYGSGAM
-412 ATNWLVL
+412 ATNWLAL
-419 NGEWYWL
+419 NGEWYWF
-426 SDDGSMK
+426 SGDGAMK
-433 TGWQIAG
+433 TGWQVAG
-440 NAWYYM
+440 GVWYYM
-446 YTKNDVHG
+446 YTKNDTHG
-454 GSEGAMAMNTVIDG
+454 GSEGVMAKNTVIDG
-468 YVVHEDG
+468 FVVHENG
-475 AYIRSRNKLGWQ
+475 AYIRAKNKLGWQ
-487 NPAGYPQVSSLT
+487 NPVGYPQVSSLT

-537 YLGTKYIEPWSSYPG
+537 YLGTRYIEPWSSYPG

-643 SRGAVIGAAR
+643 SRGRVIGAAR

>member
-1 MIQKVRKILVEF
+1 MIQKVRKTLLGF

-35 EAQSISLQDDS
+35 EDQSISLQDDS
-46 QKEEKFENEDLQVP
+46 QKEEKSENEDLQVP
-60 TESVTGE
+60 TESVKGE

-80 PEVPSPEWTRGWNF
+80 PEVPSSEWTRGWNF

-127 GIMAYD
+127 GIMACNEMK
-133 VVRKIGDNYYTFDG
+133 KIGDSYYAFDG

-162 YYADNSGACAIGWRY
+162 YYTDANGAQVIGWRY
-177 IRGVWYYLDGFNTE
+177 IRGVWYYLDGADTE
-191 HPGLMAENCTRNIGG
+191 HPGLMADNCTRNIGG
-206 SNYYFAAGGAMQT
+206 SNFYFAAGGAMQT
-219 GWVHY
+219 GWVLRP
-224 TEGWYY
+224 EGWYY
-230 ADASGA
+230 ADGSGA
-236 QAIGWRKIGNVWYY
+236 QAIGWRYVRGIWYY
-250 LDGDNKEYP
+250 LDGDNTEYP
-259 GLMAENCTRIIN
+259 GLMANDSLKEIAGN
-271 GSTYF
+271 TYAF
-276 FAIGGAMQAGWV
+276 DDSGAM
-288 HYTEG
+288 HIG
-293 WYYAEPSGAQATG
+293 WYYDGENWYYFNHSGAIVSGWQA
-306 WRKVNGVWYYLDGDN
+306 VNGY
-321 AEYPG
+321 
-326 LMLSDCSKEING
+326 
-338 NTYTFRVSGAMAMGW
+338 
-353 YQNGNDWYY
+353 
-362 YDASG
+362 
-367 LITSGWR
+367 
-374 SIKGNWYYLDPADNN
+374 WYYLDPAENN
-389 KMVNGGW
+389 KMANSGW
-396 RLIGNSWYF
+396 RLIGDNWYF
-405 FYGNGAM
+405 FYGSGAM
-412 ATNWLVL
+412 VTNWLAL
-419 NGEWYWL
+419 NGEWYWF
-426 SDDGSMK
+426 SGDGAMK
-433 TGWQIAG
+433 TGWQVAG
-440 NAWYYM
+440 GVWYYM
-446 YTKNDVHG
+446 YTKNDTHG
-454 GSEGAMAMNTVIDG
+454 GSEGVMAKNTVIDG
-468 YVVHEDG
+468 FVVHENG
-475 AYIRSRNKLGWQ
+475 AYIRAKNKLGWQ

-643 SRGAVIGAAR
+643 SRGRVIGAAR

>member
-1 MIQKVRKILVEF
+1 MIQKVRKILIGF

-35 EAQSISLQDDS
+35 EDQSMSLQDDS
-46 QKEEKFENEDLQVP
+46 QKEEKSENEDLQVP

-133 VVRKIGDNYYTFDG
+133 EVKKIGDNYYTFDG

-236 QAIGWRKIGNVWYY
+236 QA
-250 LDGDNKEYP
+250 
-259 GLMAENCTRIIN
+259 
-271 GSTYF
+271 
-276 FAIGGAMQAGWV
+276 
-288 HYTEG
+288 
-293 WYYAEPSGAQATG
+293 TG

-321 AEYPG
+321 VYPG
-326 LMLSDCSKEING
+326 LMLSDCSKEISG
-338 NTYTFRVSGAMAMGW
+338 NTYTFRASGAMATGW

-367 LITSGWR
+367 LVTSGWR
-374 SIKGNWYYLDPADNN
+374 SIKGYWYYLDPADNN
-389 KMVNGGW
+389 KMVAYGW
-396 RLIGNSWYF
+396 KVIDNNWYY

-412 ATNWLVL
+412 ATKWLSL
-419 NGEWYWL
+419 NGIWYWL
-426 SDDGSMK
+426 ASDGAMK
-433 TGWQIAG
+433 TGWQVANG
-440 NAWYYM
+440 TWYYL
-446 YTKNDVHG
+446 YTKNDAHG
-454 GSEGAMAMNTVIDG
+454 GSEGVMAKNTVIDG
-468 YVVHEDG
+468 FVVHENG
-475 AYIRSRNKLGWQ
+475 AYIRAKNKLGWQ

-537 YLGTKYIEPWSSYPG
+537 YLGTRYIEPWSSYPG

-643 SRGAVIGAAR
+643 SRGRVIGAAR

>member
-1 MIQKVRKILVEF
+1 MIQKVRKTLLGF

-35 EAQSISLQDDS
+35 EDQSISLQDDS
-46 QKEEKFENEDLQVP
+46 QKEEKSENEDLQVP
-60 TESVTGE
+60 TESVKGE

-80 PEVPSPEWTRGWNF
+80 PEVPSSEWTRGWNF

-127 GIMAYD
+127 GIMACNEMK
-133 VVRKIGDNYYTFDG
+133 KIGDSYYAFDG

-162 YYADNSGACAIGWRY
+162 YYTDANGAQVIGWRY
-177 IRGVWYYLDGFNTE
+177 IRGVWYYLDGADTE
-191 HPGLMAENCTRNIGG
+191 HPGLMADNCTRNIGG
-206 SNYYFAAGGAMQT
+206 SNFYFAAGGAMQT
-219 GWVHY
+219 GWVLRP
-224 TEGWYY
+224 EGWYY
-230 ADASGA
+230 ADGSGA
-236 QAIGWRKIGNVWYY
+236 QAIGWRYVRGI
-250 LDGDNKEYP
+250 
-259 GLMAENCTRIIN
+259 
-271 GSTYF
+271 
-276 FAIGGAMQAGWV
+276 
-288 HYTEG
+288 
-293 WYYAEPSGAQATG
+293 
-306 WRKVNGVWYYLDGDN
+306 WYYLDGDN

-326 LMLSDCSKEING
+326 LMANDSLKEIAG
-338 NTYTFRVSGAMAMGW
+338 NTYAFDDSGAMHIGW
-353 YQNGNDWYY
+353 YYDGENWYY
-362 YDASG
+362 FNHSG
-367 LITSGWR
+367 AIVSGWQAVN
-374 SIKGNWYYLDPADNN
+374 GYWYYLDPAENN
-389 KMVNGGW
+389 KMANSGW
-396 RLIGNSWYF
+396 RLIGDNWYF
-405 FYGNGAM
+405 FYGSGAM
-412 ATNWLVL
+412 ATNWLAL
-419 NGEWYWL
+419 NGEWYWF
-426 SDDGSMK
+426 SGDGAMK
-433 TGWQIAG
+433 TGWQVAG
-440 NAWYYM
+440 GVWYYM
-446 YTKNDVHG
+446 YTKNDTHG
-454 GSEGAMAMNTVIDG
+454 GSEGVMAKNTVIDG
-468 YVVHEDG
+468 FVVHENG
-475 AYIRSRNKLGWQ
+475 AYIRAKNKLGWQ

-643 SRGAVIGAAR
+643 SRGRVIGAAR

>member
-1 MIQKVRKILVEF
+1 MIQKVRKILIGF

-35 EAQSISLQDDS
+35 EDQSMSLQDDS
-46 QKEEKFENEDLQVP
+46 QKEEKSENEDLQVP

-133 VVRKIGDNYYTFDG
+133 EVKKIGDNYYTFDG

-236 QAIGWRKIGNVWYY
+236 QA
-250 LDGDNKEYP
+250 
-259 GLMAENCTRIIN
+259 
-271 GSTYF
+271 
-276 FAIGGAMQAGWV
+276 
-288 HYTEG
+288 
-293 WYYAEPSGAQATG
+293 TG

-321 AEYPG
+321 VHPG
-326 LMLSDCSKEING
+326 LMLSDCSKEISG
-338 NTYTFRVSGAMAMGW
+338 NTYTFRASGAMATGW

-367 LITSGWR
+367 LVTSGWR
-374 SIKGNWYYLDPADNN
+374 SIKGYWYYLDPADNN
-389 KMVNGGW
+389 KMVAYGW
-396 RLIGNSWYF
+396 KVIDNNWYY

-412 ATNWLVL
+412 ATKWLSL
-419 NGEWYWL
+419 NGIWYWL
-426 SDDGSMK
+426 ASDGAMK
-433 TGWQIAG
+433 TGWQVANG
-440 NAWYYM
+440 TWYYL
-446 YTKNDVHG
+446 YTKNDAHG
-454 GSEGAMAMNTVIDG
+454 GSEGVMAKNTVIDG
-468 YVVHEDG
+468 FVVHENG
-475 AYIRSRNKLGWQ
+475 AYIRAKNKLGWQ

-537 YLGTKYIEPWSSYPG
+537 YLGTRYIEPWSSYPG

-643 SRGAVIGAAR
+643 SRGRVIGAAR

>member
-1 MIQKVRKILVEF
+1 MIQKVRKTLLGF

-35 EAQSISLQDDS
+35 EDQSISLQDDS
-46 QKEEKFENEDLQVP
+46 QKEEKSENEDLQVP
-60 TESVTGE
+60 TESVKGE

-80 PEVPSPEWTRGWNF
+80 PEVPSSEWTRGWNF

-127 GIMAYD
+127 GIMACNEMK
-133 VVRKIGDNYYTFDG
+133 KIGDSYYAFDG
-147 SGAMQTGWVLRPEGW
+147 SGAMQTGWALRPEGWYYTDANGAQVIGWRYIRGVWYYLDGADTEHPGLMADNCTRNIGGSNFYFAAGGAMQTGWVLRPEGW
-162 YYADNSGACAIGWRY
+162 YYADG
-177 IRGVWYYLDGFNTE
+177 
-191 HPGLMAENCTRNIGG
+191 
-206 SNYYFAAGGAMQT
+206 
-219 GWVHY
+219 
-224 TEGWYY
+224 
-230 ADASGA
+230 SGA
-236 QAIGWRKIGNVWYY
+236 QAIGWRYVRGIWYY
-250 LDGDNKEYP
+250 LDGDNTEYP
-259 GLMAENCTRIIN
+259 GLMANDSLKEIAGN
-271 GSTYF
+271 TYAF
-276 FAIGGAMQAGWV
+276 DDSGAM
-288 HYTEG
+288 HIG
-293 WYYAEPSGAQATG
+293 WYYDGENWYYFNHSGAIVSGWQA
-306 WRKVNGVWYYLDGDN
+306 VNGY
-321 AEYPG
+321 
-326 LMLSDCSKEING
+326 
-338 NTYTFRVSGAMAMGW
+338 
-353 YQNGNDWYY
+353 
-362 YDASG
+362 
-367 LITSGWR
+367 
-374 SIKGNWYYLDPADNN
+374 WYYLDPAENN
-389 KMVNGGW
+389 KMANSGW
-396 RLIGNSWYF
+396 RLIGDNWYF
-405 FYGNGAM
+405 FYGSGAM
-412 ATNWLVL
+412 ATNWLAL
-419 NGEWYWL
+419 NGEWYWF
-426 SDDGSMK
+426 SGDGAMK
-433 TGWQIAG
+433 TGWQVAG
-440 NAWYYM
+440 GVWYYM
-446 YTKNDVHG
+446 YTKNDTHG
-454 GSEGAMAMNTVIDG
+454 GSEGVMAKNTVIDG
-468 YVVHEDG
+468 FVVHENG
-475 AYIRSRNKLGWQ
+475 AYIRAKNKLGWQ
-487 NPAGYPQVSSLT
+487 NPVGYPQVSSLT

-643 SRGAVIGAAR
+643 SRGRVIGAAR

>member
-1 MIQKVRKILVEF
+1 MIQKVRKILMGF

-35 EAQSISLQDDS
+35 EDQSISLQDDS
-46 QKEEKFENEDLQVP
+46 QKEEKSENEDLQVP
-60 TESVTGE
+60 TESVKGE

-80 PEVPSPEWTRGWNF
+80 PEVPSSEWTRGWNF

-127 GIMAYD
+127 GIMACNEMK
-133 VVRKIGDNYYTFDG
+133 KIGDSYYAFDG

-162 YYADNSGACAIGWRY
+162 YYTDANGAQVIGWRY
-177 IRGVWYYLDGFNTE
+177 IRGVWYYLDGADTE
-191 HPGLMAENCTRNIGG
+191 HPGLMADNCTRNIGG
-206 SNYYFAAGGAMQT
+206 SNFYFAAGGAMQT
-219 GWVHY
+219 GWVLRP
-224 TEGWYY
+224 EGWYY
-230 ADASGA
+230 ADGSGA
-236 QAIGWRKIGNVWYY
+236 QAIGWRYVRGIWYY
-250 LDGDNKEYP
+250 LDGDNTEYP
-259 GLMAENCTRIIN
+259 GLMANDSLKEIAGN
-271 GSTYF
+271 TYAF
-276 FAIGGAMQAGWV
+276 DDSGAM
-288 HYTEG
+288 HIG
-293 WYYAEPSGAQATG
+293 WYYDGENWYYFNHSGAIVSGWQA
-306 WRKVNGVWYYLDGDN
+306 VNGY
-321 AEYPG
+321 
-326 LMLSDCSKEING
+326 
-338 NTYTFRVSGAMAMGW
+338 
-353 YQNGNDWYY
+353 
-362 YDASG
+362 
-367 LITSGWR
+367 
-374 SIKGNWYYLDPADNN
+374 WYYLDPAENN
-389 KMVNGGW
+389 KMANSGW
-396 RLIGNSWYF
+396 RLIGDNWYF
-405 FYGNGAM
+405 FYGSGAM
-412 ATNWLVL
+412 ATNWLAL
-419 NGEWYWL
+419 NGEWYWF
-426 SDDGSMK
+426 SGDGAMK
-433 TGWQIAG
+433 TGWQVAG
-440 NAWYYM
+440 GVWYYM
-446 YTKNDVHG
+446 YTKNDTHG
-454 GSEGAMAMNTVIDG
+454 GSEGVMAKNTVIDG
-468 YVVHEDG
+468 FVVHENG
-475 AYIRSRNKLGWQ
+475 AYIRAKNKLGWQ

-537 YLGTKYIEPWSSYPG
+537 YLGTRYIEPWSSYPG

-643 SRGAVIGAAR
+643 SRGRVIGAAR

>member
-1 MIQKVRKILVEF
+1 MIQKVRKTLLGF

-35 EAQSISLQDDS
+35 EDQSISLQDDS
-46 QKEEKFENEDLQVP
+46 QKEEKSENEDLQVP
-60 TESVTGE
+60 TESVKGE

-80 PEVPSPEWTRGWNF
+80 PEVPSSEWTRGWNF

-127 GIMAYD
+127 GIMACNEMK
-133 VVRKIGDNYYTFDG
+133 KIGDSYYAFDG

-162 YYADNSGACAIGWRY
+162 YYTDANGAQVIGWRY
-177 IRGVWYYLDGFNTE
+177 IRGVWYYLDGADTE
-191 HPGLMAENCTRNIGG
+191 HPGLMADNCTRNIGG
-206 SNYYFAAGGAMQT
+206 SNFYFAAGGAMQT
-219 GWVHY
+219 GWVLRP
-224 TEGWYY
+224 EGWYY
-230 ADASGA
+230 ADGSGA
-236 QAIGWRKIGNVWYY
+236 QAIGWRYVRGIWYY
-250 LDGDNKEYP
+250 LDGDNTEYP
-259 GLMAENCTRIIN
+259 GLMANDSLKEIAGN
-271 GSTYF
+271 TYAF
-276 FAIGGAMQAGWV
+276 DDSGAM
-288 HYTEG
+288 HIG
-293 WYYAEPSGAQATG
+293 WYYDGENWYYFNHSGAIVSGWQA
-306 WRKVNGVWYYLDGDN
+306 VNGY
-321 AEYPG
+321 
-326 LMLSDCSKEING
+326 
-338 NTYTFRVSGAMAMGW
+338 
-353 YQNGNDWYY
+353 
-362 YDASG
+362 
-367 LITSGWR
+367 
-374 SIKGNWYYLDPADNN
+374 WYYLDPAENN
-389 KMVNGGW
+389 KMANSGW
-396 RLIGNSWYF
+396 RLIGDNWYF
-405 FYGNGAM
+405 FYGSGAM
-412 ATNWLVL
+412 ATNWLAL
-419 NGEWYWL
+419 NGEWYWF
-426 SDDGSMK
+426 SGDGAMK
-433 TGWQIAG
+433 TGWQVAG
-440 NAWYYM
+440 GVWYYM
-446 YTKNDVHG
+446 YTKNDTHG
-454 GSEGAMAMNTVIDG
+454 GSEGVMAKNTVIDG
-468 YVVHEDG
+468 FVVHENG
-475 AYIRSRNKLGWQ
+475 AYIRAKNKLGWQ
-487 NPAGYPQVSSLT
+487 NPVGYPQVSSLT

-510 TYVTPS
+510 TYVMPS

-537 YLGTKYIEPWSSYPG
+537 YLGTRYIEPWSSYPG

-643 SRGAVIGAAR
+643 SRGRVIGAAR

>member
-1 MIQKVRKILVEF
+1 MIQKVRKILVGF

-133 VVRKIGDNYYTFDG
+133 EVRKIGDNYYTFDG

-338 NTYTFRVSGAMAMGW
+338 NTYTFRVSGAMATGW

-487 NPAGYPQVSSLT
+487 NPAGYPQVISLT

-590 MNWYNNNTFMPVSTN
+590 MNWYNNNIFMPVSTN

>member
-1 MIQKVRKILVEF
+1 MIQKVRKTLLGF

-35 EAQSISLQDDS
+35 EDQSISLQDDS
-46 QKEEKFENEDLQVP
+46 QKEEKSENEDLQVP
-60 TESVTGE
+60 TESVKGE

-80 PEVPSPEWTRGWNF
+80 PEVPSSEWTRGWNF

-127 GIMAYD
+127 GIMACNEMK
-133 VVRKIGDNYYTFDG
+133 KIVDSYYAFDG

-162 YYADNSGACAIGWRY
+162 YYTDANGAQVIGWRY
-177 IRGVWYYLDGFNTE
+177 IRGVWYYLDGADTE
-191 HPGLMAENCTRNIGG
+191 HPGLMADNCTRNIGG
-206 SNYYFAAGGAMQT
+206 SNFYFAAGGAMQT
-219 GWVHY
+219 GWVLRP
-224 TEGWYY
+224 EGWYY
-230 ADASGA
+230 ADGSGA
-236 QAIGWRKIGNVWYY
+236 QAIGWRYVRGIWYY
-250 LDGDNKEYP
+250 LDGDNTEYP
-259 GLMAENCTRIIN
+259 GLMANDSLKEIAGN
-271 GSTYF
+271 TYAF
-276 FAIGGAMQAGWV
+276 DDSGAM
-288 HYTEG
+288 HIG
-293 WYYAEPSGAQATG
+293 WYYDGENWYYFNHSGAIVSGWQA
-306 WRKVNGVWYYLDGDN
+306 VNGYW
-321 AEYPG
+321 
-326 LMLSDCSKEING
+326 
-338 NTYTFRVSGAMAMGW
+338 F
-353 YQNGNDWYY
+353 
-362 YDASG
+362 
-367 LITSGWR
+367 
-374 SIKGNWYYLDPADNN
+374 YLDPAENN
-389 KMVNGGW
+389 KMANSGW
-396 RLIGNSWYF
+396 RLIGDNWYF
-405 FYGNGAM
+405 FYGSGAM
-412 ATNWLVL
+412 ATNWLAL
-419 NGEWYWL
+419 NGEWYWF
-426 SDDGSMK
+426 SGDGAMK
-433 TGWQIAG
+433 TGWQVAG
-440 NAWYYM
+440 GVWYYM
-446 YTKNDVHG
+446 YTKNDTHG
-454 GSEGAMAMNTVIDG
+454 GSEGVMAKNTVIDG
-468 YVVHEDG
+468 FVVHENG
-475 AYIRSRNKLGWQ
+475 AYIRAKNKLGWQ

-552 DAVDCSGF
+552 DAVDCSRF

-643 SRGAVIGAAR
+643 SRGRVIGAAR

>member
-1 MIQKVRKILVEF
+1 MIQKVRKILIGF

-35 EAQSISLQDDS
+35 EDQSMSLQDDS
-46 QKEEKFENEDLQVP
+46 QKEEKSENEDLQVP

-133 VVRKIGDNYYTFDG
+133 EVKKIGDNYYTFDG

-219 GWVHY
+219 GWVLRP
-224 TEGWYY
+224 EGWYY
-230 ADASGA
+230 ADGSGA
-236 QAIGWRKIGNVWYY
+236 QAIGWRYVRGIWYY
-250 LDGDNKEYP
+250 LDGDNTEYP
-259 GLMAENCTRIIN
+259 GLMANDSLKEIAGN
-271 GSTYF
+271 TYAF
-276 FAIGGAMQAGWV
+276 DDSGAM
-288 HYTEG
+288 HIG
-293 WYYAEPSGAQATG
+293 WYYDGENWYYFNHSGAIVSGWQA
-306 WRKVNGVWYYLDGDN
+306 VNGY
-321 AEYPG
+321 
-326 LMLSDCSKEING
+326 
-338 NTYTFRVSGAMAMGW
+338 
-353 YQNGNDWYY
+353 
-362 YDASG
+362 
-367 LITSGWR
+367 
-374 SIKGNWYYLDPADNN
+374 WYYLDPAENN
-389 KMVNGGW
+389 KMANSGW
-396 RLIGNSWYF
+396 RLIGDNWYF
-405 FYGNGAM
+405 FYGSGAM
-412 ATNWLVL
+412 ATNWLAL
-419 NGEWYWL
+419 NGEWYWF
-426 SDDGSMK
+426 SGDGAMK
-433 TGWQIAG
+433 TGWQVAG
-440 NAWYYM
+440 GVWYYM
-446 YTKNDVHG
+446 YTKNDTHG
-454 GSEGAMAMNTVIDG
+454 GSEGVMAKNTVIDG
-468 YVVHEDG
+468 FVVHENG
-475 AYIRSRNKLGWQ
+475 AYIRAKNKLGWQ

-643 SRGAVIGAAR
+643 SRGRVIGAAR